1 MYVWWQFC
9 CNYASVPCMMYHI
22 ELRFITN
29 QNSSAPLLA
38 ADVDSDQEKEEE
50 GESYEVEVIT
60 NHPRESSMN
69 WHEEMDDFDEVKQY
83 CNNPTYI

>member
-1 MYVWWQFC
+1 MIHH
-9 CNYASVPCMMYHI
+9 NI

-38 ADVDSDQEKEEE
+38 ADVDRDQEEEEEE

-69 WHEEMDDFDEVKQY
+69 WHEEMDDSDEVEQY
-83 CNNPTYI
+83 CNNPTDIWGYYTKFNAWHV

>member
-1 MYVWWQFC
+1 M
-9 CNYASVPCMMYHI
+9 I

-29 QNSSAPLLA
+29 WNSSAPLFA
-38 ADVDSDQEKEEE
+38 ADVDGDQEEEE

-69 WHEEMDDFDEVKQY
+69 WQGEIDNSDELNQY
-83 CNNPTYI
+83 NPTYIWLYYSYWA